1 MPTDCAECLFQDV
14 VVPDSLEKFGDS
26 EVEKL
31 SSTINLK
38 LIMLYAAFKF
48 NYEKIEYK
56 MNKIVQKEE
65 NLSKLA

>member
-1 MPTDCAECLFQDV
+1 
-14 VVPDSLEKFGDS
+14 
-26 EVEKL
+26 
-31 SSTINLK
+31 
-38 LIMLYAAFKF
+38 MLYAAFKF